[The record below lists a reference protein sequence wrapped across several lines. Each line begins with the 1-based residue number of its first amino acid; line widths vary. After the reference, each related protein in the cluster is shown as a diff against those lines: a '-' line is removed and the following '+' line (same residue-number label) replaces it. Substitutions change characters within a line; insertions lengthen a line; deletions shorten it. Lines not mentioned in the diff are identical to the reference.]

1 MQADENDQVFD
12 PISRSLRDASFFG
25 LDGSDL
31 QGTPENILNAQFGW
45 ESDVEQLTLLVG
57 WVDDRILQR
66 GIDLPG
72 AALPD
77 IIEDPGIQLDLVYN
91 RDFEVVGRE
100 FTLGLSGRN
109 LLDEAHEE

>member
-1 MQADENDQVFD
+1 MA
-12 PISRSLRDASFFG
+12 
-25 LDGSDL
+25 
-31 QGTPENILNAQFGW
+31 
-45 ESDVEQLTLLVG
+45 
-57 WVDDRILQR
+57 
-66 GIDLPG
+66 LPG

-109 LLDEAHEE
+109 LLDEAHEEYQISEGELGRTEFNTYDRGQTFSVSLTAKF